1 MTPDSGGSWII
12 FGGAFD
18 PVHLG
23 HLHLAKEIRAA
34 RKADGVLY
42 LPSFIPPHKP
52 GGCFASFDDRLSMLK
67 LALEHD
73 DHSFISPSEAARTE
87 ENYSLN
93 SVRALKKQFPD
104 CQFSFL
110 VGTDN
115 LSLMQTWHKP
125 DELLAEVQ
133 ILVGSRS
140 DEMGEV
146 RQHIWDDR
154 IVVIETTLLD
164 VSSTQVRVMVADG
177 APMSELSKF
186 VPLSVANY
194 IDTARLY
201 Q

>member
-1 MTPDSGGSWII
+1 
-12 FGGAFD
+12 
-18 PVHLG
+18 
-23 HLHLAKEIRAA
+23 
-34 RKADGVLY
+34 
-42 LPSFIPPHKP
+42 
-52 GGCFASFDDRLSMLK
+52 MLK

-73 DHSFISPSEAARTE
+73 DHSFVSPSEATRTE

-93 SVRALKKQFPD
+93 SVRELKKQYPN

-115 LSLMQTWHKP
+115 LSLMPTWYKP

-140 DEMGEV
+140 DESGEV
-146 RQHIWDDR
+146 REQIWDDR
-154 IVVIETTLLD
+154 IIVIETTLLD
-164 VSSTQVRVMVADG
+164 VSSTQIRVMVTDG
-177 APMSELSKF
+177 APVSELSKF

-194 IDTARLY
+194 IETARLY